1 MEWFANHYKDFGAKL
16 EFVTNKSQEG
26 AQFVKGFG
34 GIGGI
39 LRWKVDFMVGGG
51 SRQAEEEG
59 AGEGRSTSWQQM
71 AAAGWPPPRCP
82 PSASVECPLLLAP
95 PACLLLQGMADAE
108 ALDAI
113 KATTRSGRS
122 AAADLDAMGG
132 AGVPEGEEDDDD
144 DEGGRPSQAYE
155 EEVRRGEGGPESES
169 GRERERVNTPPLP
182 TQLDFM

>member
-1 MEWFANHYKDFGAKL
+1 
-16 EFVTNKSQEG
+16 
-26 AQFVKGFG
+26 
-34 GIGGI
+34 
-39 LRWKVDFMVGGG
+39 
-51 SRQAEEEG
+51 
-59 AGEGRSTSWQQM
+59 
-71 AAAGWPPPRCP
+71 
-82 PSASVECPLLLAP
+82 
-95 PACLLLQGMADAE
+95 MADAE

-169 GRERERVNTPPLP
+169 GRERESVSTRLP
-182 TQLDFM
+182 FPRSLTSCEDPSAQRKQ